1 MKTMTATEA
10 GRNFSAAVKIA
21 DSYGL
26 VNIEKKGKDGYV
38 LMNRNRFD
46 ETVLGGSIYGVC
58 GDDLV
63 KISYIGEGVKIYQL
77 LPNEAGFLDYRICDI
92 PADLPLITRKGEH
105 VTVSANLDAYEGDYP
120 DRRIAVLYGRGL
132 TDIEKEQD
140 AADTSIPQ
148 EAAMLDNLKEAVAV
162 LGEFEIIPEDRL
174 VMIELDVR
182 DSRRNLMDSLR

>member
-38 LMNRNRFD
+38 LMNRSRYD
-46 ETVLGGSIYGVC
+46 ETVLGGSIYGVY
-58 GDDLV
+58 GNDLV
-63 KISYIGEGVKIYQL
+63 KISYVGEGVKIYQL

-92 PADLPLITRKGEH
+92 PADLPLITRRGKR
-105 VTVSANLDAYEGDYP
+105 VTVSANLDAYDGEYP

-162 LGEFEIIPEDRL
+162 LGEFEIIPEDCL
-174 VMIELDVR
+174 AMIELDVR

>member
-38 LMNRNRFD
+38 LMNRSRYD

-63 KISYIGEGVKIYQL
+63 KISYVGEGVKMIARID
-77 LPNEAGFLDYRICDI
+77 EAYAI
-92 PADLPLITRKGEH
+92 
-105 VTVSANLDAYEGDYP
+105 
-120 DRRIAVLYGRGL
+120 
-132 TDIEKEQD
+132 
-140 AADTSIPQ
+140 
-148 EAAMLDNLKEAVAV
+148 
-162 LGEFEIIPEDRL
+162 
-174 VMIELDVR
+174 
-182 DSRRNLMDSLR
+182 SRQIFRS